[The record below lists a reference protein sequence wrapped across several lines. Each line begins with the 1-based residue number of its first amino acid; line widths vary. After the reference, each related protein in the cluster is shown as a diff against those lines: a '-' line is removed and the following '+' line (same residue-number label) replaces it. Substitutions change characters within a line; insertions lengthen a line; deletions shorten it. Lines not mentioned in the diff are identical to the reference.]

1 MSVIQ
6 NHEAQVRF
14 SDAKKEYI
22 TYSAIRKHI
31 SFRKNLKILKFPI
44 LKYFFIEC
52 VQIKLYLLFAEIF
65 WKHSWWKTWWEKLVS
80 CAVKVNKNNRLYGTK
95 NCWKNYYVCFSFL
108 GKYHSQFF
116 ISFTKR
122 NTCYIVEWRLSFKH
136 KQRN

>member
-52 VQIKLYLLFAEIF
+52 VQIKLYLRICRDLL
-65 WKHSWWKTWWEKLVS
+65 KTFLMENLMGK
-80 CAVKVNKNNRLYGTK
+80 
-95 NCWKNYYVCFSFL
+95 FSFL
-108 GKYHSQFF
+108 RSKGQQK
-116 ISFTKR
+116 
-122 NTCYIVEWRLSFKH
+122 
-136 KQRN
+136 